1 MKTVGSKTL
10 TKEISLSHEF
20 GDQIE
25 HHLQFTLGKRPNEGS
40 PKDYFQAVAWALRP
54 YILGNLWRTE
64 DRYNAHSAKRM
75 YYLSL
80 EFLIGRCLRSNLW
93 NLGVLETCREWL
105 SSKNIDISDVM
116 EAEPDPAL
124 GNGGLGRLAACF
136 LDSLASLNMPG
147 YGYGINYEFGLFKQ
161 EIRNG
166 YQFEV
171 PDQWFPQSSPW
182 MIERTNLA
190 CLIPVYGRIESSAD
204 RTGEYNPMWMDWR
217 LIVGIPYD
225 MPIVGQDGKTVNFLR
240 LYSARSSKEFD
251 MSIFNSGDY
260 VRAMEQKISSENISK
275 VLYPS
280 DSVPSGRELRLL
292 QEYFLVACAVRDIMN
307 RFTRDG
313 YKIESL
319 PDKVAIQLNDTH
331 PALTV
336 AEMMRMLVD
345 EQEVPW
351 DQAWELTRSV
361 CGYTNHTLMAEA
373 LEKWPVSLLHYVIP
387 RHLQI
392 ILEINHRFLRQ
403 VRAHWPN
410 DEDRVSRLSLIQ
422 EGGEKHVRM
431 AHLAILGS
439 HAVNGVSKLHSR
451 LITESLVPEFAE
463 MWPERFHNKTNGVN
477 HRRWLIETNPSL
489 TSLMNERIGDGWMV
503 DPGRLE
509 NLREHSWSEELQ
521 EDFHFSKRDSKIALA
536 KVVRERT
543 GVAINPDTMFDVQIK
558 RIHEYKRQLLNVL
571 AIVDHYLSL
580 TRDGVPPVT
589 PRTWIFA
596 GKAAPG
602 YFMAK
607 TIIKLINNVSRL
619 LASDKRTDGL
629 LAAVFIPDYKVSLA
643 EKIIPA
649 ADLSEQI
656 STAGMEASG
665 TGNMK
670 LSMNGA
676 LTVGTLDGA
685 NIEIREAVGAENIYT
700 FGLTAEQVADH
711 KRNGSYKSLELYLEN
726 ARIRR
731 VVEFIAS
738 SDLSPSEPGIFAPIQ
753 SALLEGGDPYFHL
766 ADLESYLAV
775 QSQISL
781 DYQDRAAWAAKAIKN
796 ISGMG
801 YFSSDRTIR
810 EYADDTWKIR
820 SYQDEE

>member
-1 MKTVGSKTL
+1 MNPVGSKAL
-10 TKEISLSHEF
+10 SKETFLSTEF
-20 GDQIE
+20 GDQIDY
-25 HHLQFTLGKRPNEGS
+25 HLSFTLGKRPTEAS

-54 YILGNLWRTE
+54 YILKNLWRTE
-64 DRYNAHSAKRM
+64 DRYNENSAKRM

-93 NLGVLETCREWL
+93 NLGLLETCREWL
-105 SSKNIDISDVM
+105 AARDVSISDVL

-182 MIERTNLA
+182 MVEHTNQA

-204 RTGEYNPMWMDWR
+204 RSGEYNPMWMDWR

-307 RFTRDG
+307 RFNRDG
-313 YKIESL
+313 YKLEEL
-319 PDKVAIQLNDTH
+319 PNKVAIQLNDTH

-336 AEMMRMLVD
+336 VELMRMLVD
-345 EQEVPW
+345 EQEIPW
-351 DQAWELTRSV
+351 DKAWEWTRAV

-373 LEKWPVSLLHYVIP
+373 LEKWPVSLLEYVIP

-392 ILEINHRFLRQ
+392 ILEINHRFLRE
-403 VRAHWPN
+403 VRGRWPN
-410 DEDRVSRLSLIQ
+410 DEDRVSRVSLIQ

-431 AHLAILGS
+431 AHLAIIGS
-439 HAVNGVSKLHSR
+439 HAINGVSKLHSR
-451 LITESLVPEFAE
+451 LITESLVPDFATL
-463 MWPERFHNKTNGVN
+463 WPERFHNKTNGVN

-489 TSLMNERIGDGWMV
+489 TSLINERIGDSWMI
-503 DPGRLE
+503 DPSRLE
-509 NLREHSWSEELQ
+509 SLRDHCWSEELQ
-521 EDFHFSKRDSKIALA
+521 EDFFLAKREAKIALA
-536 KVVRERT
+536 HVIREMT
-543 GVAINPDTMFDVQIK
+543 GVGISTDTMFDVQIK

-571 AIVDHYLSL
+571 AIIDQYLAL
-580 TRDGVPPVT
+580 TRDGVVPVT
-589 PRTWIFA
+589 PRTWIFG

-607 TIIKLINNVSRL
+607 TIIKLVNSVSRL

-629 LAAVFIPDYKVSLA
+629 LSAVFVPDYKVSLA

-685 NIEIREAVGAENIYT
+685 NIEIREAVGPENIYT
-700 FGLTAEQVADH
+700 FGLTAEAVAQH
-711 KRNGSYKSLELYLEN
+711 KRNGTYNSLELYLEKP
-726 ARIRR
+726 RIRR
-731 VVEFIAS
+731 VVEFIGSA
-738 SDLSPSEPGIFAPIQ
+738 DLSPSEPGIFAPIQ

-775 QSQISL
+775 QNQIAA
-781 DYQDRAAWAAKAIKN
+781 DYQDQAAWAAKAIKN

-810 EYADDTWKIR
+810 EYAHDTWNIH
-820 SYQDEE
+820 SYEEED